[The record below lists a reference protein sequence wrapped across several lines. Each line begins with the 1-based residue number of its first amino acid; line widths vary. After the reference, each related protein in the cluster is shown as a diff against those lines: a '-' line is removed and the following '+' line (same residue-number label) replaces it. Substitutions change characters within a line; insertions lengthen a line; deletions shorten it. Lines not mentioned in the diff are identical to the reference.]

1 MKAMWSAASGMKGLQ
16 LKIDT
21 ISNNLANVNT
31 VGFKKQRLEFKDMM
45 YESLAGNTYQN
56 GEGRPVGLEIGHGVL
71 PSATARSFTNG
82 SYEQT
87 GNELDVAINGDGFL
101 VVNDQNGEPR
111 YTRDG
116 SFKISVVDGSAFLTT
131 SDGYYVQGDGGD
143 IELGE
148 NIAKIDIDKS
158 GNVLVTRADEDEPE
172 NIGQI
177 LRVRF
182 VNPAGLEG
190 LGQNFYKETVA
201 SGEAIDLQDG
211 EGGELWQGY
220 VETSNVDVVEEMINL
235 ITAQRAYEV
244 NSKTIQTAD
253 SMLELASNLK
263 R

>member
-31 VGFKKQRLEFKDMM
+31 VGYKKQRLEFKDMM
-45 YESLAGNTYQN
+45 YEKLSGDSFLD
-56 GEGRPVGLEIGHGVL
+56 GEGRPTILEIGHGVL

-82 SYEQT
+82 NYEET
-87 GNELDVAINGDGFL
+87 GGELDAAINGDGFFVL
-101 VVNDQNGEPR
+101 NDQNGQER

-116 SFKISVVDGSAFLTT
+116 SFKISITNGSAFLTT
-131 SDGYYVQGDGGD
+131 SEGYFIQGDGGD
-143 IELGE
+143 VDLGE
-148 NIAKIDIDKS
+148 NVASVSIDKN
-158 GNVLVTRADEDEPE
+158 GNLSVLRSDSEEEEVIDQLQMVKFANAP
-172 NIGQI
+172 
-177 LRVRF
+177 
-182 VNPAGLEG
+182 GLEAMG
-190 LGQNFYKETVA
+190 NNLYASTAA
-201 SGEAIDLQDG
+201 SGDANELEDG
-211 EGGELWQGY
+211 EAEVLQGY

-253 SMLELASNLK
+253 SMLELASSLK

>member
-31 VGFKKQRLEFKDMM
+31 TGYKKQRLEFKDMM
-45 YESLAGNTYQN
+45 YEQMSSDNYLE

-71 PSATARSFTNG
+71 PAATSRSFTNG
-82 SYEQT
+82 NFEQT
-87 GNELDVAINGDGFL
+87 EGELDVAINGDGFF
-101 VVNDQNGEPR
+101 VINNQNDEAR

-116 SFKISVVDGSAFLTT
+116 SFKISVTDGTAFLTT
-131 SDGYYVQGDGGD
+131 AEGYYVQGEGGD
-143 IELGE
+143 IDLGE
-148 NIAKIDIDKS
+148 DVRSVDIDKN
-158 GNVLVTRADEDEPE
+158 GNISVYRNDSEEAEFIDQLMV
-172 NIGQI
+172 
-177 LRVRF
+177 VKF
-182 VNPAGLEG
+182 VNAPGLEG
-190 LGQNFYKETVA
+190 EGSNLYQETVA
-201 SGEAIDLQDG
+201 SGEAISIEDG
-211 EGGELWQGY
+211 EAEIWQGY
-220 VETSNVDVVEEMINL
+220 TETSNVDVVEEMINL

>member
-31 VGFKKQRLEFKDMM
+31 IGYKKQRMEFQDMM
-45 YESLAGNTYQN
+45 YEKLSSDSFLD
-56 GEGRPVGLEIGHGVL
+56 GEGKPVLLEIGHGVL
-71 PSATARSFTNG
+71 PSATSRSFTNG
-82 SYEQT
+82 NFENT
-87 GNELDVAINGDGFL
+87 GGELDAAINGDGFFVL
-101 VVNDQNGEPR
+101 NDHNGEER

-116 SFKISVVDGSAFLTT
+116 GFKISVTNGSAFLTT
-131 SDGYYVQGDGGD
+131 SDGYFIQGDGGD
-143 IELGE
+143 IDLGDNVKSVTIDKNGNVSVMRNDSE
-148 NIAKIDIDKS
+148 EEESIAKLQ
-158 GNVLVTRADEDEPE
+158 LVKFANAP
-172 NIGQI
+172 
-177 LRVRF
+177 
-182 VNPAGLEG
+182 GLEAVG
-190 LGQNFYKETVA
+190 GNIYKSTSA
-201 SGEAIDLQDG
+201 SGDASELEDGDAEVLQG
-211 EGGELWQGY
+211 F

>member
-1 MKAMWSAASGMKGLQ
+1 MWSAASGMKGLQ

-31 VGFKKQRLEFKDMM
+31 VGYKKQRLEFKDMM
-45 YESLAGNTYQN
+45 YEKLSADSFQD
-56 GEGRPVGLEIGHGVL
+56 GEGKPVVLEIGHGVL

-82 SYEQT
+82 NYEET
-87 GNELDVAINGDGFL
+87 GNELDVAINGDGFF
-101 VVNDQNGEPR
+101 VINDQNGKAQFS
-111 YTRDG
+111 RDG
-116 SFKISVVDGSAFLTT
+116 SFKISVRDDVGFLTT
-131 SDGYYVQGDGGD
+131 SDGYYVQGEGGE

-148 NIAKIDIDKS
+148 DIKTIDIDVN
-158 GNVLVTRADEDEPE
+158 GNISVTRGDSDEPE
-172 NIGQI
+172 VIDKLQ
-177 LRVRF
+177 F
-182 VNPAGLEG
+182 VNFANPGGLES
-190 LGQNFYKETVA
+190 LGKNLYSKTTA
-201 SGEAIDLQDG
+201 SGDAIELEDG

-220 VETSNVDVVEEMINL
+220 LETSNVDVVEEMINL

>member
-31 VGFKKQRLEFKDMM
+31 VGYKKQRLEFQDMM
-45 YESLAGNTYQN
+45 YEKLSTDSFLD
-56 GEGRPVGLEIGHGVL
+56 GEGRPVVLEIGHGVL
-71 PSATARSFTNG
+71 PSATSRSFTNG
-82 SYEQT
+82 NYENT
-87 GNELDVAINGDGFL
+87 GGELDVAINGDGFFVL
-101 VVNDQNGEPR
+101 NDQNGEPR

-116 SFKISVVDGSAFLTT
+116 GFKISVTNGSAFLTT
-131 SDGYYVQGDGGD
+131 SDGYFIQGDGGD
-143 IELGE
+143 IDLGDNVRTVE
-148 NIAKIDIDKS
+148 IDKNGNVSVFRNDSEEAESIAKLD
-158 GNVLVTRADEDEPE
+158 LVKFA
-172 NIGQI
+172 
-177 LRVRF
+177 
-182 VNPAGLEG
+182 NPPGLEAMG
-190 LGQNFYKETVA
+190 NNLYKVTAA
-201 SGEAIDLQDG
+201 SGEASELEDGDAEVLQG
-211 EGGELWQGY
+211 F